1 LATNVPRQINWSKR
15 FGFDAASHWHPHTS
29 LLGSFSKN
37 RHSGSFVGKL
47 RRSVESRMERTM
59 SAKSE
64 KGQTPTNDDGTQTNH
79 WVLKYGEQTYG
90 PYTYVAMEKY
100 ISEGRVVADSQ
111 IAPEGSQAWK
121 AAREVSVFAAYFD
134 DKRSGNM
141 SSTPA
146 TVEDSRPVYGTGK
159 GQIDRRKKAETSNF
173 IVTTDIRSRHGAAV
187 EQAIMSLGPAL
198 KIAPNIWIVNAKT
211 TAPGILNHLSQLIAN
226 GDALFVVDA
235 TADRTA
241 WINYGPET
249 DAKIRR
255 VWRRP
260 RGAMSTTTEHDEKNE
275 NAA

>member
-1 LATNVPRQINWSKR
+1 
-15 FGFDAASHWHPHTS
+15 
-29 LLGSFSKN
+29 
-37 RHSGSFVGKL
+37 
-47 RRSVESRMERTM
+47 M

-64 KGQTPTNDDGTQTNH
+64 KGQTATNDDGTQTNL
-79 WVLKYGEQTYG
+79 WVLKYGEETYG

-111 IAPEGSQAWK
+111 IAPEGSNAWK
-121 AAREVSVFAAYFD
+121 AARDVSVFAGYFD
-134 DKRSGNM
+134 AKRSGKM

-146 TVEDSRPVYGTGK
+146 TIEDSRPVYGTGK

-260 RGAMSTTTEHDEKNE
+260 RGAMATTAEHEVKDE